1 VPALQILARLMAWA
15 GPHPFR
21 WWGLWLLSLIPIAAV
36 AAMVSAAAGVSFQT
50 ARGYVLVAVAV
61 VALLT
66 WYLTR
71 DTRAAEQRKERKD
84 QARQDYSASLR
95 ATGLAEQ
102 DPAQKAPWEQDDSDA
117 PR

>member
-71 DTRAAEQRKERKD
+71 DTRSGAAQGTQGPGTPGLLSELAGDR
-84 QARQDYSASLR
+84 AS
-95 ATGLAEQ
+95 
-102 DPAQKAPWEQDDSDA
+102 
-117 PR
+117 